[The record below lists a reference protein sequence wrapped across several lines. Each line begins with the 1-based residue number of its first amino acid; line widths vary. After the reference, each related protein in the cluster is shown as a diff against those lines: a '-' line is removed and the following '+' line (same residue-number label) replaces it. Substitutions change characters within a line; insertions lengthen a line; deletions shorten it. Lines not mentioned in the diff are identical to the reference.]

1 MSPEVLIYVQNVKTY
16 LKNNKEAHAYFLSG
30 IDEELFFKHL
40 ADISQ
45 KNLDKDGEAM
55 LNNLQF
61 ELLRTTLK
69 VVSISKKEYKEDH
82 SHLFVKV
89 KGFGQYSL
97 N

>member
-1 MSPEVLIYVQNVKTY
+1 MSPEVLIYVQNVKSY
-16 LKNNKEAHAYFLSG
+16 LKNNKDAYEYFLSE

-55 LNNLQF
+55 LNNFQF
-61 ELLRTTLK
+61 ELLRTTLRAIT
-69 VVSISKKEYKEDH
+69 ISKKDYKENNQEI
-82 SHLFVKV
+82 LIKV
-89 KGFGQYSL
+89 KGFGYYSL